1 LVGNKVNEAAD
12 WVGNRVNDV
21 VDWAG
26 DRINDARNF
35 ITNTATGVKN
45 WWVENNVGAY
55 VVGGLKILGGIA

>member
-1 LVGNKVNEAAD
+1 MMF
-12 WVGNRVNDV
+12 

-55 VVGGLKILGGIA
+55 VVGGLKILGGIAIGAGSNCQLLF